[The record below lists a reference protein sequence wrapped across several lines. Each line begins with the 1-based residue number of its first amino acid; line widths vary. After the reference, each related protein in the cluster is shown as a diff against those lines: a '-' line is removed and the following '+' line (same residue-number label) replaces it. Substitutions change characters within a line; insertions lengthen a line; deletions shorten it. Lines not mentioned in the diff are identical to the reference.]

1 MSYLVDKPSS
11 LQRIDLEYNE
21 VDGLVLMLDGTVQF
35 TERNEY
41 RYHEC
46 LAVLPMLYGQTKKV
60 LICGGGD
67 GLAATRLLCFPEVE
81 SIVVCD
87 YDEAVTDLASTNEL
101 LVGLNEGSLL
111 DERVTVVNGDAVAY
125 VTDNDC
131 KYDLIICDFP
141 DPLNEELS
149 DLYSKEFYE
158 VVAKRLEQGGRICV
172 QTLMLPQSRAIITN
186 TIGLV
191 FQHCEFYRTPF
202 LTRGWSGYTLAS
214 HEPLTNR
221 RPCPEWTR
229 YLDDSIIDTLFVI
242 PKDEHIET
250 DEVNTRQNK
259 LLSRSSLLGL
269 YFHEFSRPY
278 PYNSEYRVVDLYGY
292 VEAFEEYIPLFLRYC
307 QDRQPL
313 IIYLD
318 RRQEDAFLPTLADM
332 NFKKKRSYCRMTY
345 RFTGP
350 NKNKLMELYHRLDNG
365 DEYTVEN
372 YTCHTAECPEVAD
385 VFSEYLEK
393 HSDRF
398 LDVPLTEDP
407 MENLREHLV
416 IKNKDGKIVLLM
428 VVLLDC
434 GIHVDVLYGRGSS
447 RENMLGLLL
456 CLEFIEAHFGPRL
469 SFDAATDNI
478 IKFMTRLGADRE
490 FWMDTYVAEVIDE
503 EC

>member
-1 MSYLVDKPSS
+1 MSYLVEKPSK
-11 LQRIDLEYNE
+11 LQRISLEYNE

-46 LAVLPMLYGQTKKV
+46 LTVIPMLYGKTKSI

-67 GLAATRLLCFPEVE
+67 GLAATRLLHFPEVE
-81 SIVVCD
+81 SIVICD
-87 YDEAVTDLASTNEL
+87 YDKAVTDLAKTNEL

-111 DERVTVVNGDAVAY
+111 DERVKVVNGDAVAY
-125 VTDNDC
+125 IRDNEE

-149 DLYSKEFYE
+149 DLYSLEFYQS
-158 VVAKRLEQGGRICV
+158 VKSRLEDGGRLCV
-172 QTLMLPQSRAIITN
+172 QTLMLPQSRAMICN
-186 TIGLV
+186 TIGSV
-191 FQHCEFYRTPF
+191 FDHCLFYRTPF
-202 LTRGWSGYTLAS
+202 LTRGWSGYTLAAQR
-214 HEPLTNR
+214 PLTKR
-221 RPCPEWTR
+221 RPCPQWTR
-229 YLDDSIIDTLFVI
+229 YLDGPIIDTLFVI

-250 DEVNTRQNK
+250 KEINSRQNK
-259 LLSRSSLLGL
+259 LLARSSLLGL
-269 YFHEFSRPY
+269 YFNDFTRPY
-278 PYNSEYRVVDLYGY
+278 LYNDEYRVVDLYGY
-292 VEAFEEYIPLFLRYC
+292 IEAFEEYIPLFLRYC

-318 RRQEDAFLPTLADM
+318 RRQEEFFRPILKEL

-345 RFTGP
+345 RFTEP
-350 NKNKLMELYHRLDNG
+350 NNSKLRELYNRLDNG
-365 DEYTVEN
+365 DVYTIEN
-372 YTCHTAECPEVAD
+372 YTCHTSECPEVAEI
-385 VFSEYLEK
+385 FSEYLEK

-398 LDVPLTEDP
+398 LDVPMTEDP
-407 MENLREHLV
+407 MSNLREHLV
-416 IKNKDGKIVLLM
+416 IRDKNGKVVLLM
-428 VVLLDC
+428 LVLLDF

-456 CLEFIEAHFGPRL
+456 CLEFIEANFGPRL

-490 FWMDTYVAEVIDE
+490 FWMDTYVAPINDE
-503 EC
+503 DF